1 MPAVNRSRTESD
13 AKAWR
18 DIWSAGQGVGNIDDI
33 PPARDLVLRME
44 REYREAQAR
53 LGTL

>member
-1 MPAVNRSRTESD
+1 MDFATRQDNS

-33 PPARDLVLRME
+33 LPTADLVTRME
-44 REYREAQAR
+44 HEYEAAR
-53 LGTL
+53 RQLGTA